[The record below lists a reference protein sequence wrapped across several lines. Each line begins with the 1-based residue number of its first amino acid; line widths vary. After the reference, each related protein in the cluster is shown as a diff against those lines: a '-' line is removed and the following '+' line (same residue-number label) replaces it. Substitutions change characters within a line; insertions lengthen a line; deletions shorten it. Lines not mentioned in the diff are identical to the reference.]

1 MLVGVWFAVVL
12 GDGGGIYGK
21 MLPCGGGSLI
31 NIVSCNMCQI
41 PYINSLFGLLSILQV
56 YRRTIILLYD
66 YR

>member
-41 PYINSLFGLLSILQV
+41 PYINSLYG
-56 YRRTIILLYD
+56 
-66 YR
+66 